1 MIEIDYKDYK
11 KHSGERLRLHTL
23 ITEMSGYSGRFRS
36 TRPKDP
42 EEERVLILLDFLRGR
57 QFEKE
62 GKQVYEGN
70 GTYTYRLKI

>member
-1 MIEIDYKDYK
+1 MIEIDYEEYK
-11 KHSGERLRLHTL
+11 KHSGERLRLHML
-23 ITEMSGYSGRFRS
+23 ITEMSGYSGRFKS
-36 TRPKDP
+36 ARPKLS
-42 EEERVLILLDFLRGR
+42 EEEGVLILLDFLRGR